1 MDATNNVAGAHRP
14 TIMITNDD
22 GIHAPGLQ
30 ALVRTL
36 VSTHRYRIWIC
47 APDSDNSSVSHS
59 ATVRRAVSATP
70 TEISGATAY
79 AISGTPCDCISL
91 GTSKAL
97 FPSVP
102 DLVLSGINKGSNC
115 GLHIVY
121 SGTAAG
127 ARQAFIHGIPS
138 VAISYEWIEG
148 TSNINDFTLAAEAC
162 LPMISAIFVEI
173 KNKTYPKECFLNVN
187 LPTDILN
194 HKGFMLTK
202 QGNSIM
208 EAGWKQVS
216 SGSQTMTMQPSSVSI
231 NPDAKA
237 VSQEPLLF
245 KLELKGR
252 QVENGGTD
260 FGPLLEGYI
269 TVTPLGALTNADTD
283 SHKFFNQWL
292 PGVASSAV

>member
-1 MDATNNVAGAHRP
+1 MDGTNRP
-14 TIMITNDD
+14 TIMVTNDD
-22 GIHAPGLQ
+22 GIYAPGLQ
-30 ALVRTL
+30 ALVRIL
-36 VSTHRYRIWIC
+36 VSTRLYRVCVC
-47 APDSDNSSVSHS
+47 APDSDNSAASHS
-59 ATVRRAVSATP
+59 TTVRRAVSAMP
-70 TEISGATAY
+70 TEISGTTAF
-79 AISGTPCDCISL
+79 AISGTPSDCISL

-121 SGTAAG
+121 SGTVAG
-127 ARQAFIHGIPS
+127 ARQAFIRGIPS

-194 HKGFMLTK
+194 HKGFKLTK
-202 QGNSIM
+202 QGNSLM
-208 EAGWKQVS
+208 KTGWKQVS
-216 SGSQTMTMQPSSVSI
+216 SGSQTMSINPSSESM

-245 KLELKGR
+245 KMELKGG

-269 TVTPLGALTNADTD
+269 TVTPLKALTNADAD

>member
-1 MDATNNVAGAHRP
+1 MEGTNRP
-14 TIMITNDD
+14 TIMVTNDD

-30 ALVRTL
+30 ALVRIL
-36 VSTHRYRIWIC
+36 VSTGLYHVC
-47 APDSDNSSVSHS
+47 VCVPDSDNSAASHS
-59 ATVRRAVSATP
+59 ATVRRAVSAMP
-70 TEISGATAY
+70 TEISGATAF

-121 SGTAAG
+121 SGTVAG
-127 ARQAFIHGIPS
+127 AQQAFIRGIPS

-194 HKGFMLTK
+194 HKGFKLTK
-202 QGNSIM
+202 QGNSLM
-208 EAGWKQVS
+208 KTGWKQVS
-216 SGSQTMTMQPSSVSI
+216 SSSQTMSINPSSESM

-245 KLELKGR
+245 KMELKGG

-269 TVTPLGALTNADTD
+269 TVTPLKALTNADAD

-292 PGVASSAV
+292 SGVASSAV